1 MPIQYAQSVCLN
13 GHQASDNVSWGV
25 QTTGFCDKCG
35 TKLISICPSCKN
47 PIPGSIDP
55 NDYNSDV
62 FILSGPTVT
71 PVPKY
76 CNSCGKPYPWTQ
88 SAIDSAKELIEM
100 SELDSTD
107 KESFNESIPDLLV
120 DTPKTKLAITK
131 FKIYTSKIG
140 SGIADGLKEVLV
152 DVVSETV
159 KRAIWG
165 V

>member
-1 MPIQYAQSVCLN
+1 
-13 GHQASDNVSWGV
+13 
-25 QTTGFCDKCG
+25 
-35 TKLISICPSCKN
+35 
-47 PIPGSIDP
+47 
-55 NDYNSDV
+55 
-62 FILSGPTVT
+62 
-71 PVPKY
+71 
-76 CNSCGKPYPWTQ
+76 
-88 SAIDSAKELIEM
+88 M

-107 KESFNESIPDLLV
+107 KEAFNESIPDLLV

>member
-35 TKLISICPSCKN
+35 AKLISICPSCKN

-131 FKIYTSKIG
+131 FKIYTDKIG